1 MAQQERSNTRGT
13 IVKIWEKERLLRSTI
28 LAGFAAVTMT
38 GAVAYAQ
45 EADEDEDEDQARTEQ
60 RAPEARS
67 GDTVVVTGS
76 RIRRDSFTST
86 APLQVID
93 VEDIRDAGLIDTAQ
107 IIQQSTVAQ
116 GVQIDSTISTGGF
129 VTDGGPAANNVS
141 LRGLSADRSLVL
153 INGRRYAPAG
163 AEGAPS
169 LPDVNLIPSS
179 MIQRIDILL
188 DGASSVYGSD
198 AIAGVVNVILRDNF
212 DGVQAD
218 AFVNVPEHGA
228 AMSQRYNLLMG
239 SNGDNHNFLIGF
251 EYFTQDRMN
260 LNDSDYNFDPNRGI
274 ACYRNIWI
282 DADGQEQS
290 RCTGAIINRARRGN
304 AVDMYRTPGTTNF
317 PGILPVGWSTGNSQD
332 PQNTGSYLEGNDDV
346 IPFSQRYSIFAT
358 ASRDLQPI
366 FGFEGIQAFTEISH
380 SNSQAN
386 QNQGFR
392 GQLFPTVPASNPFN
406 PFGGIAG
413 NPPFAADTTVILHW
427 PADRSYSIEV
437 QQTRMIAGLRG
448 DLAGFGIPEW
458 EFETFAGYT
467 RSIGYS
473 VRNGLDEDRLRHSIA
488 TSRIENGVI
497 VCGNNTP
504 AGFGFIGP
512 DSCVPVN
519 LFADSLYPI
528 DGVSDTAFATQE
540 ELDYLFVRRTVT
552 TRVDQAIAG
561 GFVTGP
567 LFQLPAGPM
576 AAVLGVEW
584 RRDSLDSGVDA
595 VAAQGRAA
603 GFFADRLSKG
613 AVSIAEV
620 YGEVSI
626 PLISG
631 ARFAEDLSV
640 DLAGR
645 LTDHEFYGQNSTYS
659 ARVGYSPFDFLTLRG
674 TYGTSFRA
682 PNARELFLGGQTG
695 FVAATADPCLV
706 PFAARQPDPNDPL
719 GAPIYDPNFDN
730 RNPQVIANCVQEG
743 LDPTTLGLAGASSIE
758 AFRTGNPGLDPETS
772 TAWSMGFVFEQP
784 WIDAFDWAFSVNW
797 YKLEIEDSIGLPG
810 AAFGLAQCYNS
821 GNFPNDPFCARRVRD
836 PNTGLLL
843 SVDNTPFNV
852 SRSEVSGV
860 DLNSRFGMDIDY
872 FGGLR
877 LDVNTAWTWSDEIL
891 NQTTDTSSVL
901 NNVGYWGN
909 PEWRGNITTRV
920 RRGDWSALWRAR
932 YIGEQASIYRDTTP
946 GAAFPYGQ
954 RIFPACSGLDVGCV
968 TFNNPATAYRD
979 FSSYV
984 TSQPGTWY
992 HDLSVTYARDTW
1004 IVRGGVNNIFAED
1017 PAVVSGNA
1025 SGALLGNGNAVLGS
1039 GYDIIGR
1046 SFFMNVT
1053 KQF

>member
-1 MAQQERSNTRGT
+1 M
-13 IVKIWEKERLLRSTI
+13 KIWEKERLLRSTI

-45 EADEDEDEDQARTEQ
+45 ATDEDEEEEQART
-60 RAPEARS
+60 APRSAAAS

-116 GVQIDSTISTGGF
+116 GVQIDNTISTGGF

-198 AIAGVVNVILRDNF
+198 AIAGVVNVVLRDNF

-218 AFVNVPEHGA
+218 AFINVPEHGA
-228 AMSQRYNLLMG
+228 AVSQRYNLLMG
-239 SNGDNHNFLIGF
+239 NTGDNHRFLIGF
-251 EYFTQDRMN
+251 EYFSQERMN
-260 LNDSDYNFDPNRGI
+260 LNDSDYNFEPGRGI

-282 DADGQEQS
+282 DANGQEQS

-304 AVDMYRTPGTTNF
+304 TVDVYRTPGTTNF
-317 PGILPVGWSTGNSQD
+317 PGILPDGWSTGDSQA
-332 PQNTGSYLEGNDDV
+332 PQNTSSYLEGLDDV
-346 IPFSQRYSIFAT
+346 IPQSQRYGLFVT

-366 FGFEGIQAFTEISH
+366 FGFEGLEAFTEISH
-380 SNSQAN
+380 SNSQAA
-386 QNQGFR
+386 QAQGFR

-406 PFGGIAG
+406 PFGLV
-413 NPPFAADTTVILHW
+413 TTPILHF
-427 PADRSYSIEV
+427 PAPRNYTIEV
-437 QQTRMIAGLRG
+437 QQTRMLVGLRG
-448 DLAGFGIPEW
+448 DLAGFGIPQW

-473 VRNGLDEDRLRHSIA
+473 ARNGIDEDRLRHSIA

-497 VCGNNTP
+497 VCGTNTP

-512 DSCVPVN
+512 DPCVPVN

-528 DGVSDTAFATQE
+528 DGVSDSAFATQE
-540 ELDYLFVRRTVT
+540 ELDYLAVRRTVT

-576 AAVLGVEW
+576 SAVLGVEW
-584 RRDSLDSGVDA
+584 RRDSLDSGVDS

-603 GFFADRLSKG
+603 GFFADRLSQG
-613 AVSIAEV
+613 AVTLTEA

-626 PLISG
+626 PVISG
-631 ARFAEDLSV
+631 AQFAEDLSI

-645 LTDHEFYGQNSTYS
+645 LTDHEFYGQNGTYS
-659 ARVGYSPFDFLTLRG
+659 ARVGYSPFDFLTFRG

-695 FVAATADPCLV
+695 FVGATADPCIV
-706 PFAARQPDPNDPL
+706 PLAARQPDPNDPL

-730 RNPQVIANCVQEG
+730 RNPQVLANCQAEG
-743 LDPTTLGLAGASSIE
+743 VDPFSLGLGGASSIE
-758 AFRTGNPGLDPETS
+758 AFRTGNRGLDPETS
-772 TAWSMGFVFEQP
+772 TAWSLGFVFEQP
-784 WIDAFDWAFSVNW
+784 WIDDFDLAVSVNW
-797 YKLEIEDSIGLPG
+797 YKLKIEDSIGLPG
-810 AAFGLAQCYNS
+810 AAFGLSQCYNS
-821 GNFPNDPFCARRVRD
+821 SNFPNDPFCARRVRD
-836 PNTGLLL
+836 ANTGLLL

-860 DLNSRFGMDIDY
+860 DLNGRFGMDIDA

-877 LDVNTAWTWSDEIL
+877 LDINTTWTWSDKIL
-891 NQTTDTSSVL
+891 NQTTDQSNVL

-909 PEWRGNITTRV
+909 PEWRGNFTTRV

-946 GAAFPYGQ
+946 GSAFPYGQ
-954 RIFPACSGLDVGCV
+954 RIFPTCSALDVGCV
-968 TFNNPATAYRD
+968 TVNNPATAYVD

-1004 IVRGGVNNIFAED
+1004 IVRAGVNNIFAED